1 MKQSEF
7 IQKYGNFA
15 QAAAKGSGISPL
27 IILSQAFLESGAG
40 ESGLA
45 KKFNNFFGIKAD
57 KNWQGKKVNLKTQE
71 FINGKFVII
80 LQPFRVY
87 NSPSDSFADHIKFL
101 KTNKRYAKA
110 GLFTYPDNFAK
121 QADTL
126 QQAGYATD
134 PQYADKLKTLSSN
147 FSKVLSLIKPAVK
160 PAAAALPLILA
171 FILANKFI

>member
-40 ESGLA
+40 ESGLS

-57 KNWQGKKVNLKTQE
+57 KNWQGKKVNLKTPE
-71 FINGKFVII
+71 FENGKEVIK

-87 NSPSDSFADHIKFL
+87 NSPADSFTDHIKFL
-101 KTNKRYAKA
+101 KTNKRYTKA
-110 GLFTYPDNFAK
+110 GLFSYPDNFLK

-134 PQYADKLKTLSSN
+134 PKYADKLKTLSISFN
-147 FSKVLSLIKPAVK
+147 MVLSSIKPAVK
-160 PAAAALPLILA
+160 PLAAVLPLALLFLLA
-171 FILANKFI
+171 KKFI